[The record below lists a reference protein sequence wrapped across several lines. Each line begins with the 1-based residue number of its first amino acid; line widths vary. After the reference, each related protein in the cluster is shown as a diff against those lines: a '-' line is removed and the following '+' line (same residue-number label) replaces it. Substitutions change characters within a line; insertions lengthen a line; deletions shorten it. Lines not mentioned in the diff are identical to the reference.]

1 MRINGIEIEGYE
13 SIVANLDIVN
23 DEIRPINCKE
33 NFSCD
38 DKIKGGIWYLYYFDN
53 LMVTVICH
61 SSSYGGTA
69 GLFEIGIRDKDTN
82 EWIVDNPYISK
93 DGHGVEG
100 WKTYNE
106 IQRILK
112 RIFADTMDK
121 ECLLFNKTIGEG

>member
-100 WKTYNE
+100 FKTWNE